1 MFLKNFIRHSPPNEI
16 ELPYF
21 DSNLE
26 KKTTVKSNLFTVE
39 TNTTL

>member
-1 MFLKNFIRHSPPNEI
+1 MFEKNFTRHGPPNEI
-16 ELPYF
+16 EVPYF

-26 KKTTVKSNLFTVE
+26 KKTTVKSNLFTAE